1 VVGRLN
7 QVYPWLVVANSG
19 EQVKVE
25 MVSENRVDPKG
36 RAAVQCCV
44 KEKGGERFLIAVNT
58 IGTGVECL
66 LSADYTDYTDEK
78 GLIFKEV
85 FSGEDYGVREGKIR
99 VKLGAYGVR
108 VFRSADYA
116 DYTD

>member
-1 VVGRLN
+1 
-7 QVYPWLVVANSG
+7 
-19 EQVKVE
+19 
-25 MVSENRVDPKG
+25 
-36 RAAVQCCV
+36 
-44 KEKGGERFLIAVNT
+44 VNT